1 MNNFV
6 FKQLILIHFNNNN
19 NNKTQ
24 IFELLNNDIKD
35 L

>member
-6 FKQLILIHFNNNN
+6 FKQLILIHF